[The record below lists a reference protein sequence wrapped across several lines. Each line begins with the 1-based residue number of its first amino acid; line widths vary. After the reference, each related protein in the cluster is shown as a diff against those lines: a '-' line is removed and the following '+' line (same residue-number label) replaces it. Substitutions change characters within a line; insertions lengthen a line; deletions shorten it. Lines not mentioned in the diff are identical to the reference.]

1 MPPSDTGVSLSFLR
15 QHPLLIVFLLI
26 TAGISGWF
34 ALTYVAKQTQS
45 NERRGSG
52 AVTVLVA
59 EVALQNFV
67 DQVES
72 IGTSMANESVAITAK
87 VTETVTRVNFEDGM
101 FVTAGDILVE
111 LTNAEETALL
121 SETKANVDEAT
132 RQFKR
137 VQNLIDQKLAAE
149 TQLDVERNRM
159 QTAQARFE
167 GILARLDD
175 RLIRAPFSGK
185 LGFRNVSPG
194 TLLSPNTPLTTLD
207 DISSMKLDFSIPE
220 SYLATV
226 KPGQE
231 VLALSIAYPDRTFV
245 GAVSTIDSRI
255 DPTTRTVKVR
265 AKLTNDK
272 LLLRPG
278 MLLTVRLIQERT
290 EFLAIPESAVV
301 PIQNQQF
308 VYVVEA
314 GKAQRREFKAGRRT
328 PGFVEVLSGLSAG
341 DKVITEGLIKVR
353 PGSQV
358 LVKNEA
364 ASTFAADEPE
374 GPAAGGPAAGGPAAK
389 AEGG

>member
-1 MPPSDTGVSLSFLR
+1 MSFLR

-26 TAGISGWF
+26 AAGISVWF
-34 ALTYVAKQTQS
+34 VQTYLANEMQS
-45 NERRGSG
+45 TERREGG
-52 AVTVLVA
+52 AVTVVVG
-59 EVALQNFV
+59 EVALQSFV

-72 IGTSMANESVAITAK
+72 IGTALANESVAITAK

-101 FVTAGDILVE
+101 FVQAGDILVE

-121 SETKANVDEAT
+121 HETQANVDEAT

-137 VQNLIDQKLAAE
+137 VQNLINQKLASE

-207 DISSMKLDFSIPE
+207 DISSIKLDFSIPE

-231 VLALSIAYPDRTFV
+231 VLALSIAYLDRTFV
-245 GAVSTIDSRI
+245 GSVSTIDSRV

-265 AKLTNDK
+265 AKLSNDK

-278 MLLTVRLIQERT
+278 MLLTVRLIQERA

-301 PIQNQQF
+301 PVQNQQF
-308 VYVVEA
+308 VYVVEG
-314 GKAQRREFKAGRRT
+314 GKAQRREFKPGRRT
-328 PGFVEVLSGLSAG
+328 PGYVEVLSGLSAG
-341 DKVITEGLIKVR
+341 EKVITEGLIKVR

-358 LVKNEA
+358 RVKNEA
-364 ASTFAADEPE
+364 VLTDGADEP
-374 GPAAGGPAAGGPAAK
+374 GASTAR
-389 AEGG
+389 AEGV